1 MTERTEPSGSPASP
15 QSSSHSG
22 ARRFYRSRSNRV
34 LAGVCGGIAEHY
46 GSDPTAVRLL
56 TLVLGLF
63 TGIFPMIA
71 LYLVAAI
78 VIPEG
83 EGSPGDVGG
92 VHIGSGQAAMVL
104 GVLLVLAGIA
114 GLATLWI
121 HVQWEAVWPLILI
134 GIAGLASLW
143 IHVEWEA
150 VWQLILFGLG
160 AALVVATTRAR
171 R

>member
-1 MTERTEPSGSPASP
+1 MTERTEPSGTPVTP
-15 QSSSHSG
+15 QSG

-34 LAGVCGGIAEHY
+34 LAGVCGGIAEYY

-63 TGIFPMIA
+63 TGIFPMIV

-83 EGSPGDVGG
+83 DVAPGDVRG
-92 VHIGSGQAAMVL
+92 VHVGSGQAAMFL

-114 GLATLWI
+114 GLATLWV
-121 HVQWEAVWPLILI
+121 HVEWAAVWPLILI
-134 GIAGLASLW
+134 G
-143 IHVEWEA
+143 
-150 VWQLILFGLG
+150 LG
-160 AALVVATTRAR
+160 AAVIVATTRAPR
-171 R
+171 

>member
-1 MTERTEPSGSPASP
+1 MTERTEPSGAPVSP
-15 QSSSHSG
+15 QSSSQSG

-34 LAGVCGGIAEHY
+34 LAGVCGGIAEYY

-63 TGIFPMIA
+63 TGIFPMIV

-83 EGSPGDVGG
+83 DGTPGNDRG
-92 VHIGSGQAAMVL
+92 VHVGSGQAAMVL
-104 GVLLVLAGIA
+104 GVLLVLVGIA

-121 HVQWEAVWPLILI
+121 HVEWEAVWPLILI
-134 GIAGLASLW
+134 G
-143 IHVEWEA
+143 
-150 VWQLILFGLG
+150 LG
-160 AALVVATTRAR
+160 AAMVVATTRAR
-171 R
+171 H

>member
-1 MTERTEPSGSPASP
+1 MTERAEPSGGSAAPNASS
-15 QSSSHSG
+15 QSG
-22 ARRFYRSRSNRV
+22 ARRLHRSRSNRV

-63 TGIFPMIA
+63 TGIFPMVV

-78 VIPEG
+78 VIPEAD
-83 EGSPGDVGG
+83 GSPGDVGEANAH
-92 VHIGSGQAAMVL
+92 VGSGQAAMVL
-104 GVLLVLAGIA
+104 GVLLVLVGIA

-121 HVQWEAVWPLILI
+121 HVSWDAVWPLILI
-134 GIAGLASLW
+134 G
-143 IHVEWEA
+143 
-150 VWQLILFGLG
+150 LG
-160 AALVVATTRAR
+160 AAMVIATTRAR